1 MVRFPGNISPEREKI
16 CLEKMA
22 GFLID
27 EIKKNDIKNESF
39 FVYVEI
45 GDSP

>member
-1 MVRFPGNISPEREKI
+1 
-16 CLEKMA
+16 MA